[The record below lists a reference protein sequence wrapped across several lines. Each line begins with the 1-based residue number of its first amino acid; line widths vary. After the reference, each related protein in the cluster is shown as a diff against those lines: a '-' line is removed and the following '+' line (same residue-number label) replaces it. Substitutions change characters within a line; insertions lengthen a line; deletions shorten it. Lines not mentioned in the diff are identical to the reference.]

1 MKKFLLGFSI
11 VSLLT
16 GVVIGQTVNSNGSA
30 SAINQTS
37 LMKNGTGLES
47 GTQISGQLQ
56 NSIDVKKAKVGDQV
70 ILKTTQAIKQN
81 GKTVV
86 NKGSNI
92 VGRITEVQQKSKGQA
107 MSKLGVMFD
116 SLQNGKMMM
125 PISATIVSLTQAQSN
140 ANLNDSSADIM
151 GSSSTNTTARNSGS
165 SNNGGGLL
173 GGVTNTVGGVVNTTT
188 NTVGGVTNTVGQT
201 VGNTTNTLGGTLK
214 GIQISQSSDVSAQ
227 GSSTLSLQGGNLH
240 LEKGITFNLRL
251 TEASSVNTGNR

>member
-16 GVVIGQTVNSNGSA
+16 GVIIGQSVNSSGSA
-30 SAINQTS
+30 AAINKTAIS
-37 LMKNGTGLES
+37 KNRAGLES

-70 ILKTTQAIKQN
+70 VLKTTQAIKQN

-92 VGRITEVQQKSKGQA
+92 VGRVTEVQQKTKGQA
-107 MSKLGVMFD
+107 MSKIGVVFD

-125 PISATIVSLTQAQSN
+125 PISATIVSLTQAQSS
-140 ANLNDSSADIM
+140 ASLNDNSADIM
-151 GSSSTNTTARNSGS
+151 GSSSTNTTTRTTGSNS
-165 SNNGGGLL
+165 GGLL
-173 GGVTNTVGGVVNTTT
+173 GGVTNTVGSVVNTTT

-240 LEKGITFNLRL
+240 LEKGTTFNLRL

>member
-16 GVVIGQTVNSNGSA
+16 GVIIGQSVNSSGSA
-30 SAINQTS
+30 DTINKTAIS
-37 LMKNGTGLES
+37 KNGAGLES

-70 ILKTTQAIKQN
+70 VLKTTQAIKQN

-92 VGRITEVQQKSKGQA
+92 VGRVTEVQQKTKGQA
-107 MSKLGVMFD
+107 MSKIGVVFD

-125 PISATIVSLTQAQSN
+125 PISATIVSLTQAQSS
-140 ANLNDSSADIM
+140 ASLNDNSADIM
-151 GSSSTNTTARNSGS
+151 GSSSTNTTTRTTGSNSA
-165 SNNGGGLL
+165 GLL
-173 GGVTNTVGGVVNTTT
+173 GGVTNTVGSVVNTTT

-240 LEKGITFNLRL
+240 LEKGTTFNLRL